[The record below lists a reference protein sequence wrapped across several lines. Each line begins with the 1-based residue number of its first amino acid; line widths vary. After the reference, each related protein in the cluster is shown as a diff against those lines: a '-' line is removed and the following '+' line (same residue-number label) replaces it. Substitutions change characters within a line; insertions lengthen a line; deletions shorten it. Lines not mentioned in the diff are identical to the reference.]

1 MQAKGCLL
9 KGTRFLNQC
18 YKCLNS
24 NALRTITTNPNKV
37 SGRNSPTKWTS
48 RSLDKKVEPEAD
60 GKALRVGTMPHKVLC
75 GQPGG
80 RTAREEDEEEPAA
93 KEGAETETKVNEA
106 KIKAVAV
113 TIKAKEVAVKTKE
126 VAAKTKEVEAK
137 AKEVEAKIQ
146 TTELS
151 AKTTKYWNPGRTK
164 LTQCL
169 SSTHGTCLRR
179 PRFY

>member
-1 MQAKGCLL
+1 MSKSILSPFQ
-9 KGTRFLNQC
+9 GTRFLNHC
-18 YKCLNS
+18 YKCLNN

-48 RSLDKKVEPEAD
+48 RSLYKVEPEAD

-80 RTAREEDEEEPAA
+80 RTARGEDE
-93 KEGAETETKVNEA
+93 EGAETETKVNEA

-113 TIKAKEVAVKTKE
+113 TIKAKEVAAKAKE

-151 AKTTKYWNPGRTK
+151 AKTIIKYWNHGRTK
-164 LTQCL
+164 LTQCR

>member
-1 MQAKGCLL
+1 ML
-9 KGTRFLNQC
+9 KSILSPFQGTRFLNHC
-18 YKCLNS
+18 YKCLNN

-37 SGRNSPTKWTS
+37 SGRSSPTKWSS

-80 RTAREEDEEEPAA
+80 RTARGEDEEEPAA
-93 KEGAETETKVNEA
+93 EEAETETKVNEA

-113 TIKAKEVAVKTKE
+113 TIKVKEVAAKAKE

-151 AKTTKYWNPGRTK
+151 AKPIKYWNPGRTK

-179 PRFY
+179 PRCY

>member
-1 MQAKGCLL
+1 MSKSILSPFQ
-9 KGTRFLNQC
+9 GTRFLNHC
-18 YKCLNS
+18 NKCLNN

-37 SGRNSPTKWTS
+37 SGRTSPTKWTS
-48 RSLDKKVEPEAD
+48 RSLDKKVESEAG

-80 RTAREEDEEEPAA
+80 RTARGQDEEEPAA

-113 TIKAKEVAVKTKE
+113 TIKAKEVA
-126 VAAKTKEVEAK
+126 AKTKEVEAK

-151 AKTTKYWNPGRTK
+151 AKTIKYWSPGRTK
-164 LTQCL
+164 LTQCR